1 MRTLWRS
8 RGGLS
13 AFSPFTRPRST
24 TWSMPLGYGAG
35 VTGVAT
41 RKRARCA
48 VLFRTLHEHSRQHAM
63 HDSGRGSKVPPCLHR
78 NTKFYSDVSDFINVI
93 PASLRIIRKCA
104 SGEGSHSGSDCS
116 LQVLTS
122 AKSSTMLCC
131 MGLAPCEDC
140 TVMQEYRKR
149 LAIFEVF
156 AKGVRDYYA
165 RIGDD
170 PNAV

>member
-1 MRTLWRS
+1 MQRCSCVRLDAVGWKGPFAQMSSCHGSMLAGSIDEDALAES
-8 RGGLS
+8 RRIVGLQ
-13 AFSPFTRPRST
+13 
-24 TWSMPLGYGAG
+24 PL
-35 VTGVAT
+35 
-41 RKRARCA
+41 
-48 VLFRTLHEHSRQHAM
+48 H
-63 HDSGRGSKVPPCLHR
+63 
-78 NTKFYSDVSDFINVI
+78 
-93 PASLRIIRKCA
+93 
-104 SGEGSHSGSDCS
+104 EGSHSGSDCS
-116 LQVLTS
+116 LQVLAS